1 MTSIALELP
10 TGCQLIGSH
19 VTRTYVPRV
28 AYTHCT
34 ARSTGTH
41 QAPMYT
47 RIHGGVAVAAE
58 FVSFASAFCELGSGL
73 GLIAPCAGSRSG

>member
-34 ARSTGTH
+34 AVRSTQYWYASSTNVHTH
-41 QAPMYT
+41 T
-47 RIHGGVAVAAE
+47 WGRGSGSRI
-58 FVSFASAFCELGSGL
+58 CELRISFL
-73 GLIAPCAGSRSG
+73 

>member
-34 ARSTGTH
+34 AVRSTQYAVLVRIKHQCTH
-41 QAPMYT
+41 AYMGAWQWQQN
-47 RIHGGVAVAAE
+47 
-58 FVSFASAFCELGSGL
+58 L
-73 GLIAPCAGSRSG
+73 